1 MPISGLVVQIDP
13 ARRDAILETLASFA
27 NLEVPE
33 TPAAEQL
40 VVVVETPS
48 LQEEE
53 QLFLQ
58 LGEIPGVRNVTMS
71 YHNFEDIIE
80 PPNH

>member
-13 ARRDAILETLASFA
+13 ARRDAILDALSRFD
-27 NLEVPE
+27 NLEIPK
-33 TPAAEQL
+33 TPVDDRL
-40 VVVVETPS
+40 VVVLETAS

-58 LGEIPGVRNVTMS
+58 LGELPGVRKVALS
-71 YHNFEDIIE
+71 YHNFEDLADASG
-80 PPNH
+80 H

>member
-13 ARRDAILETLASFA
+13 TRRDAILATLATFDNIDLPDA
-27 NLEVPE
+27 
-33 TPAAEQL
+33 PATEQL
-40 VVVVETPS
+40 VVVLETAS

-58 LGEIPGVRNVTMS
+58 IGKIPGVRNVALS
-71 YHNFEDIIE
+71 YHNFEDISNE
-80 PPNH
+80 PRH